1 MSESKPSTPLLQ
13 IIGLAFLVLALTVGF
28 LYFLSGK
35 TPVSNVP
42 IPRITR
48 RFASHFKR
56 LSTGN
61 YNHLVAFVRNL
72 AEDHTDRLVEDFNAF
87 HGIWNEGFVA
97 RRYRPN
103 HPIPSPEV
111 ERSMSAR
118 LESFLKGRG
127 IDGSGVMKLE
137 LRYGPWGLTDSD
149 HRPPRETVGITVAAS
164 SQNKVKDNIP
174 TPWPGKAT
182 DEAKT

>member
-1 MSESKPSTPLLQ
+1 MSESKSSTPLFQ
-13 IIGLAFLVLALTVGF
+13 IFGLALLVLALTVGF

-42 IPRITR
+42 IPADHAEIRVT
-48 RFASHFKR
+48 FKR

-61 YNHLVAFVRNL
+61 YNHLVAFVRTL

-111 ERSMSAR
+111 EKSMAAR
-118 LESFLKGRG
+118 LDSFLKGKG
-127 IDGSGVMKLE
+127 IDGRRVKLE
-137 LRYGPWGLTDSD
+137 LRYGP
-149 HRPPRETVGITVAAS
+149 
-164 SQNKVKDNIP
+164 
-174 TPWPGKAT
+174 
-182 DEAKT
+182 